1 MTILT
6 LIKRVISVLPDGSRR
21 FLVRYTAAMM
31 ALSVLDIAA
40 LGLLA
45 IVLPGMIS
53 GNPTTL
59 PLIGTVGEIS
69 QYATILGVVAFT
81 IVLKSLLNV
90 MVVRIG
96 TRRFAD
102 HEVAIGDKLF
112 SAYLETPWVTR
123 LKMNSADIVRSVD
136 QGVNST
142 VYGVLIPASSLA
154 GEIVSTASVLIVLV
168 IAQPATAAITVVYL
182 GLIAL
187 LLSRVVSRQAVAHG
201 RRNREYSFRTSRLIT
216 EAVATL
222 KEITLRGA
230 SGGVE
235 RAVHENRVAAS
246 RSRATISFL
255 GVVPRYV
262 LESALIVG
270 FLLVGGVGWLTG
282 GQAGAITSV
291 ALFAVAGFRIV
302 PSLTRFQA
310 ILSQMHSNSSFAE
323 LVIDEITQAATRRA
337 ERTPEDTEVLN
348 HDARDIVLSSV
359 SFSYPD
365 AGQPALDRVS
375 LRIPSGS
382 HVALVGASGAGK
394 STLVD
399 VLLGLL
405 TPTEGTIEVGGQR
418 LQSVLNAWRASIGYV
433 PQEVALF
440 DASVAQNVALSWSTD
455 GIDPDRVNEAIAR
468 AQLTSV
474 VGSREDGI
482 DAKIGE
488 RGMSLSGGQRQ
499 RLGIARAL
507 YNQPMVLVMDEAT
520 SALDT
525 GTEAAITT
533 AIRALRGDVT
543 VITVAHRLATIR
555 DADVVFF
562 FKDGQLSASGTFDE
576 VVQAVP
582 DFAEQAALAGLAAGT
597 PEAAADQA

>member
-1 MTILT
+1 MTIFA

-21 FLVRYTAAMM
+21 FLARYTASMM

-53 GNPTTL
+53 GKPTTL
-59 PLIGTVGEIS
+59 PIIGTIGEIE
-69 QYATILGVVAFT
+69 QYALILGIVAFT
-81 IVLKSLLNV
+81 IVFKSVLNV
-90 MVVRIG
+90 VVVRIG
-96 TRRFAD
+96 TRRFAG

-112 SAYLETPWVTR
+112 SAYLETPWVAR

-230 SGGVE
+230 AGGVE
-235 RAVHENRVAAS
+235 QAVHENRVAAS

-270 FLLVGGVGWLTG
+270 FLLVGGAGWLTG
-282 GQAGAITSV
+282 GQAGAITSI

-323 LVIDEITQAATRRA
+323 LVIEEISKAANRRA
-337 ERTPEDTEVLN
+337 ERTPEDSEILS
-348 HDARDIVLSSV
+348 HEARDIVLDHV

-365 AGQPALDRVS
+365 TDQPALDQVS

-405 TPTEGTIEVGGQR
+405 TPTQGTIAVGGQP
-418 LQSVLNAWRASIGYV
+418 LPSVLNAWRASIGYV

-440 DASVAQNVALSWSTD
+440 DASVAQNVALSWSSD
-455 GIDPDRVNEAIAR
+455 GIDPIRVNEALSR
-468 AQLTSV
+468 AQLSSV
-474 VGSREDGI
+474 IDTRQGGI
-482 DAKIGE
+482 DAPIGE
-488 RGMSLSGGQRQ
+488 RGMSMSGGQRQ

-507 YNQPMVLVMDEAT
+507 YNQPTVLVMDEAT

-562 FKDGQLSASGTFDE
+562 FKDGKLSASGTFDE
-576 VVQAVP
+576 VVRAVP
-582 DFAEQAALAGLAAGT
+582 DFAEQAALAGLAASVSET
-597 PEAAADQA
+597 EDQA